1 MSILN
6 ENYHQNK
13 HLLTSGMGSY
23 VYNETKKYLDL
34 TSGGGCLLLGH
45 NNRTFKK
52 SIKDFIRMNISNFAA
67 PNKFAKKFSLNL
79 IKTLPQFNKIIFCN
93 SGAEANLKALRI
105 CRALTKKD
113 MVINVAGSWHG
124 SVDQF
129 LFTSDKSNNPVPISE
144 GLEKNNKK
152 NLIYIPYN
160 DIENSIKIL
169 GKYKSKI
176 SCVFLEPIQACL
188 PDKNSEKYLKF
199 ISEYCKKNNIILVLD
214 EIITGLR
221 IDGSSIQNKL
231 KLHSDMSTFG
241 KAFGNGLP
249 ISFIGISKKIYKK
262 IIVNKK
268 KIFLG
273 GTFSGNSLST
283 YVSNQTLKY
292 ISKNKKKIFPKL
304 KSYSLIFKN
313 KINEFAQLHSIKI
326 KVYSYDSIIRI
337 IFSNKKIKNRV
348 QRDFLENKNRQ
359 NVNNFNKFLF
369 KKKIIYPKNGII
381 FFSYSIKKIELKYLI
396 NNIKEGLKKFFT
408 R

>member
-13 HLLTSGMGSY
+13 HLLTRGTGSY
-23 VYNETKKYLDL
+23 VYNKSKKYLDL

-45 NNRTFKK
+45 NNRIFKE
-52 SIKDFIRMNISNFAA
+52 SIKEFIKMEISNFAA
-67 PNKFAKKFSLNL
+67 PNIFAKKLSLSL
-79 IKTLPQFNKIIFCN
+79 IKILPQFKKIIFCN

-124 SVDQF
+124 SMDQF
-129 LFTSDKSNNPVPISE
+129 LFTSDKNNNPIAISD

-160 DIENSIKIL
+160 DTKSSIKIL
-169 GKYKSKI
+169 EKYKSKI

-188 PDKNSEKYLKF
+188 PDKNSENYLKF

-221 IDGSSIQNKL
+221 IDGSSVQNKL
-231 KLHSDMSTFG
+231 NLHSDISTFG

-249 ISFIGISKKIYKK
+249 ISFIGISEKIYKK
-262 IIVNKK
+262 ITINKK
-268 KIFLG
+268 KIFFG
-273 GTFSGNSLST
+273 GTFSGNSLSA
-283 YVSNQTLKY
+283 YVSNETLKY
-292 ISKNKKKIFPKL
+292 ILKNKKDIFSKL
-304 KSYSLIFKN
+304 KTYSLIFRDT
-313 KINEFAQLHSIKI
+313 INEFAKFYNIKI
-326 KVYSYDSIIRI
+326 KVYAYDSIIRI
-337 IFSNKKIKNRV
+337 IFSNKNIENRV
-348 QRDFLENKNRQ
+348 QRDFLEKRKRKN
-359 NVNNFNKFLF
+359 VDNFYKFLF

-381 FFSYSIKKIELKYLI
+381 FLSYSINNYELKYLI
-396 NNIKEGLKKFFT
+396 NNIKYGLKKFF
-408 R
+408 

>member
-6 ENYHQNK
+6 ENYQQNK
-13 HLLTSGMGSY
+13 HLLTRGTGSY
-23 VYNETKKYLDL
+23 VYNKSKKYLDL

-45 NNRTFKK
+45 NNRIFKE
-52 SIKDFIRMNISNFAA
+52 SIKEFIKMEISNFAA
-67 PNKFAKKFSLNL
+67 PNKFAKKLSLSL
-79 IKTLPQFNKIIFCN
+79 IKILPQFKKIIFCN

-124 SVDQF
+124 SMDQF
-129 LFTSDKSNNPVPISE
+129 LFTSDKNNNPIAISD

-160 DIENSIKIL
+160 DIKNSIKIL
-169 GKYKSKI
+169 EKYKSKI

-188 PDKNSEKYLKF
+188 PDKNSENYLKF

-221 IDGSSIQNKL
+221 IDGSSVQNKL
-231 KLHSDMSTFG
+231 NLHSDISTFG

-249 ISFIGISKKIYKK
+249 ISFIGISEKIYKK
-262 IIVNKK
+262 ITTNKK
-268 KIFLG
+268 KIFFG

-283 YVSNQTLKY
+283 YVSNETLKY
-292 ISKNKKKIFPKL
+292 ILKNKKDIFSKL
-304 KSYSLIFKN
+304 KNYSLIFRDT
-313 KINEFAQLHSIKI
+313 INEFAKFYNIKI
-326 KVYSYDSIIRI
+326 KVYAYDSIIRI
-337 IFSNKKIKNRV
+337 IFSNKNIENRV
-348 QRDFLENKNRQ
+348 QRDFLEKKKRKN
-359 NVNNFNKFLF
+359 VDNFYKFLF

-381 FFSYSIKKIELKYLI
+381 FFSYSINNYELKYLI
-396 NNIKEGLKKFFT
+396 NNIKYGLKKFF
-408 R
+408 

>member
-1 MSILN
+1 MSLLN
-6 ENYHQNK
+6 EGYQNNK
-13 HLLTSGMGSY
+13 FLLEKGKDSF
-23 VYNETKKYLDL
+23 VYLKKKKYFDL

-45 NNRTFKK
+45 NNKILRK
-52 SIKDFIRMNISNFAA
+52 SIKEFLKLQISNFSS
-67 PNKFAKKFSLNL
+67 PNKYAYELSKNIKK
-79 IKTLPQFNKIIFCN
+79 IYPQFKKIIFCN

-129 LFTSDKSNNPVPISE
+129 LFTSDKNNNPIAISD

-160 DIENSIKIL
+160 DIKNSIKIL
-169 GKYKSKI
+169 EKYKSKI

-188 PDKNSEKYLKF
+188 PDKNSEDYLKF
-199 ISEYCKKNNIILVLD
+199 ISDYCKKNNLILVLD

-231 KLHSDMSTFG
+231 NIYSDISTFG

-262 IIVNKK
+262 ILINKK
-268 KIFLG
+268 KIFFG

-283 YVSNQTLKY
+283 YVSKETLKY
-292 ISKNKKKIFPKL
+292 ILKNKKIIFSKL
-304 KSYSLIFKN
+304 KSYSVIFKDT
-313 KINEFAQLHSIKI
+313 INEFAKFHNIKI
-326 KVYSYDSIIRI
+326 KVYGYDSIIRI

-348 QRDFLENKNRQ
+348 QRDFLEKKNRR
-359 NVNNFNKFLF
+359 NVDNFYKFLF

-381 FFSYSIKKIELKYLI
+381 FLSYSINNHELKHLI
-396 NNIKEGLKKFFT
+396 NNIKHGLKKFF
-408 R
+408 

>member
-13 HLLTSGMGSY
+13 HLLTRGTGSY
-23 VYNETKKYLDL
+23 VYNKSKKYLDL

-45 NNRTFKK
+45 NNRIFKE
-52 SIKDFIRMNISNFAA
+52 SIKEFIKMEISNFAA
-67 PNKFAKKFSLNL
+67 PNKFAKKLSLSL
-79 IKTLPQFNKIIFCN
+79 IKILPQFKKIIFCN

-124 SVDQF
+124 SMDQF
-129 LFTSDKSNNPVPISE
+129 LFTSDKNNNPIAISD

-160 DIENSIKIL
+160 DIKNSIKIL
-169 GKYKSKI
+169 EKYKSKI

-188 PDKNSEKYLKF
+188 PDKNSENYLKF

-221 IDGSSIQNKL
+221 IDGSSVQNKL
-231 KLHSDMSTFG
+231 NLHSDISTFG

-249 ISFIGISKKIYKK
+249 ISFIGISQKIYKK
-262 IIVNKK
+262 IKTNKK
-268 KIFLG
+268 KIFFG
-273 GTFSGNSLST
+273 GTFSGNSLSA
-283 YVSNQTLKY
+283 YVSNETLKY
-292 ISKNKKKIFPKL
+292 ILKNKKDIFSKL
-304 KSYSLIFKN
+304 KNYSLIFRDT
-313 KINEFAQLHSIKI
+313 INEFAKFYNIKI
-326 KVYSYDSIIRI
+326 KVYAYDSIIRI
-337 IFSNKKIKNRV
+337 IFSNKNIENRV
-348 QRDFLENKNRQ
+348 QRDFLEKKKRKN
-359 NVNNFNKFLF
+359 VDNFYKFLF

-381 FFSYSIKKIELKYLI
+381 FFSYSINNYELKYLI
-396 NNIKEGLKKFFT
+396 NNIKYGLKKFF
-408 R
+408 

>member
-13 HLLTSGMGSY
+13 HLLIRGAGSY
-23 VYNETKKYLDL
+23 VYNESKKFLDL

-45 NNRTFKK
+45 NNRIFKE
-52 SIKDFIRMNISNFAA
+52 SIKKFIKMEISNFAA
-67 PNKFAKKFSLNL
+67 PNKFAKKLSLSL
-79 IKTLPQFNKIIFCN
+79 IKILPQYKKIIFCN

-129 LFTSDKSNNPVPISE
+129 LFTSDKNNNPIAISE

-160 DIENSIKIL
+160 DIKNSIKIL
-169 GKYKSKI
+169 EKYKSKI
-176 SCVFLEPIQACL
+176 SCIFLEPIQACL
-188 PDKNSEKYLKF
+188 PDKNSEGYLKF
-199 ISEYCKKNNIILVLD
+199 ISDYCKKNNIILVLD

-231 KLHSDMSTFG
+231 NLYSDISTFG

-262 IIVNKK
+262 ILINKK
-268 KIFLG
+268 KIFFG

-283 YVSNQTLKY
+283 YVSNETLKY
-292 ISKNKKKIFPKL
+292 ILKNKKIIFSKL
-304 KSYSLIFKN
+304 KSYSLIFKDT
-313 KINEFAQLHSIKI
+313 INEFANFHNIKI
-326 KVYSYDSIIRI
+326 KVYGYDSIIRI

-348 QRDFLENKNRQ
+348 QRDFLEKKNKK
-359 NVNNFNKFLF
+359 NVDNFYKFLF

-381 FFSYSIKKIELKYLI
+381 FLSYSINSYELKYLI
-396 NNIKEGLKKFFT
+396 NNIKYGLKKFF
-408 R
+408 

>member
-13 HLLTSGMGSY
+13 HLLTKGMGSY
-23 VYNETKKYLDL
+23 VYNKSKKYLDL

-45 NNRTFKK
+45 NNKIFKR
-52 SIKDFIRMNISNFAA
+52 SIKEFLRMQISNFAA
-67 PNKFAKKFSLNL
+67 PNEFAKKLSLSL
-79 IKTLPQFNKIIFCN
+79 IKIFPQFKKIIFCN

-129 LFTSDKSNNPVPISE
+129 LFTSDKNNNPIAISE

-160 DIENSIKIL
+160 DIKNSIKIL
-169 GKYKSKI
+169 EKNKTKI

-188 PDKNSEKYLKF
+188 PDKNSENYLKF

-231 KLHSDMSTFG
+231 KLYSDISTFG

-249 ISFIGISKKIYKK
+249 ISFIGISEKIYKK

-268 KIFLG
+268 KIFFG
-273 GTFSGNSLST
+273 GTFSGNSLSA
-283 YVSNQTLKY
+283 YVSNETLKY
-292 ISKNKKKIFPKL
+292 IIKNKKTIFSKL
-304 KSYSLIFKN
+304 KSYSLTFRDSIN
-313 KINEFAQLHSIKI
+313 KFAEFYNIKI
-326 KVYSYDSIIRI
+326 KVYAYDSIIRI

-348 QRDFLENKNRQ
+348 QRDFLEKKNNKN
-359 NVNNFNKFLF
+359 VGNFYQFLF

-381 FFSYSIKKIELKYLI
+381 FLSHSINNNDLKYLI
-396 NNIKEGLKKFFT
+396 NNIKYGLKKFF
-408 R
+408 

>member
-13 HLLTSGMGSY
+13 HLLTRGTGSY
-23 VYNETKKYLDL
+23 VYNKSKKYLDL

-45 NNRTFKK
+45 NNRIFKE
-52 SIKDFIRMNISNFAA
+52 SIKEFIKMEISNFAA
-67 PNKFAKKFSLNL
+67 PNIFAKKLSLRL
-79 IKTLPQFNKIIFCN
+79 IKILPQFKKIIFCN

-124 SVDQF
+124 SMDQF
-129 LFTSDKSNNPVPISE
+129 LFTSDKNNNPIAISD

-160 DIENSIKIL
+160 DTKSSIKIL
-169 GKYKSKI
+169 EKYKSKI

-188 PDKNSEKYLKF
+188 PDKNSENYLKF

-221 IDGSSIQNKL
+221 IDGSSVQNKL
-231 KLHSDMSTFG
+231 NLHSDISTFG

-249 ISFIGISKKIYKK
+249 ISFIGISKKIHKK
-262 IIVNKK
+262 ITINKK
-268 KIFLG
+268 KIFFG
-273 GTFSGNSLST
+273 GTFSGNSLSAF
-283 YVSNQTLKY
+283 VSNETLKY
-292 ISKNKKKIFPKL
+292 ILKNKKDIFSKL
-304 KSYSLIFKN
+304 KTYSLIFRDTIN
-313 KINEFAQLHSIKI
+313 KFAKFYNIKI
-326 KVYSYDSIIRI
+326 KVYAYDSIIRI
-337 IFSNKKIKNRV
+337 IFSNKNIENRV
-348 QRDFLENKNRQ
+348 QRDFLEKRKRKN
-359 NVNNFNKFLF
+359 VDNFYKFLF

-381 FFSYSIKKIELKYLI
+381 FLSYSINNYELKYLI
-396 NNIKEGLKKFFT
+396 NNIKYGLKKFF
-408 R
+408 

>member
-13 HLLTSGMGSY
+13 HLLTRGMGSY
-23 VYNETKKYLDL
+23 VYNESKKYLDL

-45 NNRTFKK
+45 NNKTFKR
-52 SIKDFIRMNISNFAA
+52 SIKEFLKMEISNFAA
-67 PNKFAKKFSLNL
+67 PNKFAKKLSSSL
-79 IKTLPQFNKIIFCN
+79 IKILPQFKKIIFCN

-105 CRALTKKD
+105 CRALTKRD

-129 LFTSDKSNNPVPISE
+129 LFTSDKNNNPIAISE

-160 DIENSIKIL
+160 DIKNSIKIL
-169 GKYKSKI
+169 EKYKSKI

-188 PDKNSEKYLKF
+188 PDKNSENYLKF

-221 IDGSSIQNKL
+221 IDGSSVQNKL
-231 KLHSDMSTFG
+231 NLHSDISTFG

-249 ISFIGISKKIYKK
+249 ISFIGISKKIHKK
-262 IIVNKK
+262 ITINKK
-268 KIFLG
+268 KIFFG
-273 GTFSGNSLST
+273 GTFSGNSLSAF
-283 YVSNQTLKY
+283 VSNETLKY
-292 ISKNKKKIFPKL
+292 ILKNKKIIFSKL
-304 KSYSLIFKN
+304 KSYSLIFKDT
-313 KINEFAQLHSIKI
+313 INEFAKFHNIKI
-326 KVYSYDSIIRI
+326 KVYGYDSIIRI
-337 IFSNKKIKNRV
+337 IFSNKNIENRV
-348 QRDFLENKNRQ
+348 QRDFLEKRKRKN
-359 NVNNFNKFLF
+359 VDNFYKFLF

-381 FFSYSIKKIELKYLI
+381 FLSYALKNNEFKYLI
-396 NNIKEGLKKFFT
+396 KTIKYGLKKFF
-408 R
+408 